1 MRAKRPL
8 IRNRFEAFLEHKNV
22 IRQKINRFAKP
33 GLTDRSSLKN
43 NLLDKPMIEM
53 TTMSSLPPEWVE
65 QYEQCQD
72 MLRDLSEIKK
82 EISTL
87 NTRRLNTIREREE
100 QEIDRAIYEK
110 AEEATSKIRSCDKLL
125 KVISSC
131 EKANYADERLCQHM
145 CQALAISLQEKTREM
160 RMQQR
165 SYVDQRKKLEG
176 SAKVSFL
183 EIAAD
188 KALAEDYAE
197 DMT

>member
-1 MRAKRPL
+1 MRAKRPI

-72 MLRDLSEIKK
+72 MLRDLTEISTIRVDIEK

-110 AEEATSKIRSCDKLL
+110 AEEATS
-125 KVISSC
+125 
-131 EKANYADERLCQHM
+131 
-145 CQALAISLQEKTREM
+145 
-160 RMQQR
+160 
-165 SYVDQRKKLEG
+165 
-176 SAKVSFL
+176 VSM
-183 EIAAD
+183 EV
-188 KALAEDYAE
+188 
-197 DMT
+197 T

>member
-72 MLRDLSEIKK
+72 MLRDLTEISTIRVDIEK

-110 AEEATSKIRSCDKLL
+110 AEEATS
-125 KVISSC
+125 
-131 EKANYADERLCQHM
+131 
-145 CQALAISLQEKTREM
+145 
-160 RMQQR
+160 
-165 SYVDQRKKLEG
+165 
-176 SAKVSFL
+176 VSM
-183 EIAAD
+183 EV
-188 KALAEDYAE
+188 
-197 DMT
+197 T

>member
-72 MLRDLSEIKK
+72 MLRDLTEIRDFNLKYE
-82 EISTL
+82 EIEYHS
-87 NTRRLNTIREREE
+87 RAGGAG
-100 QEIDRAIYEK
+100 DR
-110 AEEATSKIRSCDKLL
+110 
-125 KVISSC
+125 
-131 EKANYADERLCQHM
+131 
-145 CQALAISLQEKTREM
+145 
-160 RMQQR
+160 
-165 SYVDQRKKLEG
+165 
-176 SAKVSFL
+176 
-183 EIAAD
+183 
-188 KALAEDYAE
+188 
-197 DMT
+197 